1 MLFKLP
7 LPRLLVSINLSKIH
21 HLSSQRTHY
30 PSTKGGR
37 GKSRQKYIDSAV
49 FKFFP
54 FTFLSKLSRFD
65 KRSLDCESASLNS
78 FIRSNFTWN
87 RRLRSRHP
95 FLIIFYFSTF
105 SSPLS
110 LSLSFSL
117 STNDLKEL
125 SGTLCSSCLIFSLLC
140 TLYQLERCWNVIRK
154 RLFFFRFLSLTL
166 RNPESKEFDFLIFK

>member
-7 LPRLLVSINLSKIH
+7 LPRLLASIKKIFSKIH

-37 GKSRQKYIDSAV
+37 GISRQKYIDSAV

-95 FLIIFYFSTF
+95 FLIIFFFLFFFFFFFS
-105 SSPLS
+105 P
-110 LSLSFSL
+110 LSFSL
-117 STNDLKEL
+117 SLAFHERFKRIKRNFMFVVLDIFTSMYTL
-125 SGTLCSSCLIFSLLC
+125 SA
-140 TLYQLERCWNVIRK
+140 
-154 RLFFFRFLSLTL
+154 
-166 RNPESKEFDFLIFK
+166 

>member
-7 LPRLLVSINLSKIH
+7 LPRLLASINLSKIH

-95 FLIIFYFSTF
+95 FLIIFFFLFFFFFFFS
-105 SSPLS
+105 P
-110 LSLSFSL
+110 LSFSL
-117 STNDLKEL
+117 S
-125 SGTLCSSCLIFSLLC
+125 
-140 TLYQLERCWNVIRK
+140 
-154 RLFFFRFLSLTL
+154 RFPRT
-166 RNPESKEFDFLIFK
+166 I

>member
-37 GKSRQKYIDSAV
+37 GISRQKYIDSAV

-87 RRLRSRHP
+87 HRLRSRHP
-95 FLIIFYFSTF
+95 FLIIFYFSSF
-105 SSPLS
+105 SSSPLS
-110 LSLSFSL
+110 LSLSLAFHERFKRIKRNFMFVVLDIFTSMYTL
-117 STNDLKEL
+117 SAW
-125 SGTLCSSCLIFSLLC
+125 TL
-140 TLYQLERCWNVIRK
+140 LERYSKTFV
-154 RLFFFRFLSLTL
+154 FLSIPLF
-166 RNPESKEFDFLIFK
+166 NP